1 MAKEGKLQCQET
13 RLLSGKSKTTFAM
26 GVAGSSV
33 AAVTRMTPFVAVTVN
48 RTTKTQRKIKKDG

>member
-1 MAKEGKLQCQET
+1 MAKKRKLQRQET
-13 RLLSGKSKTTFAM
+13 RLPSGKSKTKFAM

-48 RTTKTQRKIKKDG
+48 RTTKTQRKLEKDG